1 MKELQEMQEVVR
13 LTLLYDFYGELL
25 TGHQRQIF
33 EAVVLEDQGYA
44 EVAAQKGIS
53 RQGVHDL
60 IKRCTVQLNEYEAS
74 LHLVEKFLSIKKQ
87 VQLIR
92 EEVSNAEQRHV
103 SVDTHRLLQL
113 ADRILEEL

>member
-25 TGHQRQIF
+25 TAHQREVF
-33 EAVVLEDQGYA
+33 EAVVLEDQGFA

-60 IKRCTVQLNEYEAS
+60 IRRCTSLLNEYEVS
-74 LHLVEKFLSIKKQ
+74 LHLVEKFLTIKDQ

-92 EEVSNAEQRHV
+92 QEAGEAKDSGRSA
-103 SVDTHRLLQL
+103 DTELILKL